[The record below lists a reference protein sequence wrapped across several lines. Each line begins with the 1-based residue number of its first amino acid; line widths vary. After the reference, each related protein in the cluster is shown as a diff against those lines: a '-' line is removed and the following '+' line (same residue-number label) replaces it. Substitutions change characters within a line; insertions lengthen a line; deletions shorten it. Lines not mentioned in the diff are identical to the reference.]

1 MTHWPDLFLLPNHER
16 QNHRF
21 HLVGIGGTGLAPI
34 AKVLLQMGFRVS
46 GSDRTE
52 SERTTAL
59 RSLGADVFIGHAAE
73 HLVDDRHTPRRPDLV
88 LISSAVPAD
97 NPEIEQAQA
106 WNIPVVKRKDI
117 LGPLTSGRQVIAV
130 AGTHGKT
137 TTTALITHLL
147 VRCGRKPGYII
158 GSEIP
163 ALGFSDAGEEPVF
176 VIEADEYDHMFL
188 GLQPWRLVI
197 TNLDWDHPDMF
208 PTHASY
214 VDAFRQL
221 LARVR
226 SDGQVIYC
234 RDDQTLRRWEK
245 EGLLQEALSYGSFL
259 GADIR
264 AENIE
269 MGPEGVSYLLI
280 ARGRSYPVRLTIQGM
295 HNVLNSMAALL
306 AVEAAGIPLETAIP
320 HLRSYHGAARRFE
333 FKGEIDGI
341 MIIDDY
347 AHHPTEV
354 RSTLQAA
361 RAAYPERDIWAIYQP
376 HTFSRTRTFL
386 DQFNGIFNAA
396 DHVIVT
402 EIYPAREPIDPNI
415 TPELVAAA
423 SHHEE
428 AIALHDFD
436 AIIHHLTERLRPNSL
451 VIILSAGTATKLGP
465 MLLENLRRQRAGQ
478 PL

>member
-1 MTHWPDLFLLPNHER
+1 MTHWPDLFFLPYNER

-46 GSDRTE
+46 GSDRVDN
-52 SERTTAL
+52 ERTTSL
-59 RSLGADVFIGHAAE
+59 RSWGARVRIGHAAE
-73 HLVDDRHTPRRPDLV
+73 HLTDDRHPPQHPDVV
-88 LISSAVPAD
+88 LISSAVPSE
-97 NPEIEQAQA
+97 NPEIQQARA
-106 WNIPVVKRKDI
+106 WHIPVVKRKDI

-163 ALGFSDAGEEPVF
+163 ELGFSDAGEEPVF

-208 PTHASY
+208 PTHDSY
-214 VDAFRQL
+214 VEAFRQL
-221 LARVR
+221 MTRVR
-226 SDGQVIYC
+226 SDGQIIYC
-234 RDDQTLRRWEK
+234 RDDPTLRRWEK
-245 EGLLQEALSYGSFL
+245 EGLLAHALSYGSFL
-259 GADIR
+259 GAAIR
-264 AENIE
+264 AENID
-269 MGPEGVSYLLI
+269 MGPEGASYQLI
-280 ARGRSYPVRLTIQGM
+280 ARGRGHPVRLAIQGM

-320 HLRSYHGAARRFE
+320 HLRSYQGAARRFE
-333 FKGEIDGI
+333 FKGEVAGV

-396 DHVIVT
+396 DHLIVT
-402 EIYPAREPIDPNI
+402 DIYPAREPIDPNI

-423 SHHEE
+423 SHHEQ
-428 AIALHDFD
+428 AMALREFD
-436 AIIHHLTERLRPNSL
+436 AIIAHLTQKLRPNSL
-451 VIILSAGTATKLGP
+451 VIILSAGTATQLGP
-465 MLLENLRRQRAGQ
+465 MLLENLRRQRTGR
-478 PL
+478 PI